1 MSRDALSVHVAELH
15 ACRKCP
21 RMASTPVSGP
31 AVRSDVL
38 LVGQA
43 PGVREPQLGRPFAW
57 TAGRT
62 LFRWFEESCGFGE
75 DVFRAKI
82 YLAAVCRCFPGKHPK
97 GGGDRVP
104 DDIEI
109 ANCAPWLDREIALLR
124 PKLVIPVGKLAI
136 GQFVQANTLAEVIG
150 HVLPLERAGVRFDLI
165 ALPHPS
171 GASTW
176 HRMEPGKTLL
186 RKALRLLAGHPA
198 LAGLIRPDKAKV
210 VRDLGAQACG
220 QPLPFNPCQRTARP
234 TAPTG
239 WRKKAVSDRQ
249 PAR

>member
-1 MSRDALSVHVAELH
+1 MVASIQVGAQRAGSGKLSVAE
-15 ACRKCP
+15 APSR
-21 RMASTPVSGP
+21 SP
-31 AVRSDVL
+31 AVRSEVL

-57 TAGRT
+57 TAGKT

-82 YLAAVCRCFPGKHPK
+82 YMAAVCRCFPGKHPK
-97 GGGDRVP
+97 GSGDRVP

-109 ANCAPWLDREIALLR
+109 ANCAPWLEREITLLR

-136 GQFVQANTLAEVIG
+136 GQFVEANTLAEVIG
-150 HVLPLERAGVRFDLI
+150 RVLPLERAGVKFDLI

-186 RKALRLLAGHPA
+186 RKALRLLGNDET
-198 LAGLIRPDKAKV
+198 LRRI
-210 VRDLGAQACG
+210 
-220 QPLPFNPCQRTARP
+220 AR
-234 TAPTG
+234 G
-239 WRKKAVSDRQ
+239 K
-249 PAR
+249 